1 MGLGFFRAGLI
12 AGGSAADIIRV
23 ADKERD
29 TKFNDAMN
37 DFVDNNVP
45 KFMEARQKRTGIRTK
60 LTQDLN
66 NLVAK
71 YIQPEKLG
79 IDKNSAYELAEKLLF
94 DNGGKIENVDNR
106 FATERDRYTGSK
118 TFDATLFVNNYFNNP
133 KTHQDART
141 LDQIVSSRAMQ
152 LSPDPTIDIKGK
164 AEALA
169 GYKDSALFKMDRGSV
184 KDRLIAATG
193 YTEPVPTSQNVYG
206 TSFVQTETKDPM
218 IDLNLKGKRQSIQIN
233 DMNIDEAKL
242 NKAIGEFKP
251 GKVNDLFNDNLQIS
265 FQDNNVKGNWD
276 SVTQKWKD
284 VRGKG
289 TEIVRS
295 MQDGFQSTV
304 KNLIGSGD
312 FNVNDFKPSADGNS
326 LILKDKVG
334 DRFGTPSKKYVLPE
348 LKSIANGITGEK
360 LPVTQAP
367 LVDEGQ
373 SKGQPANGNMI
384 PDPNHV
390 PQGDLSKYEIGRIY
404 VDANG
409 KKFMFLTT
417 IQRKVGERTIS
428 TVDLKSR
435 FYFDPK

>member
-1 MGLGFFRAGLI
+1 
-12 AGGSAADIIRV
+12 
-23 ADKERD
+23 
-29 TKFNDAMN
+29 
-37 DFVDNNVP
+37 
-45 KFMEARQKRTGIRTK
+45 
-60 LTQDLN
+60 
-66 NLVAK
+66 
-71 YIQPEKLG
+71 
-79 IDKNSAYELAEKLLF
+79 
-94 DNGGKIENVDNR
+94 
-106 FATERDRYTGSK
+106 
-118 TFDATLFVNNYFNNP
+118 
-133 KTHQDART
+133 
-141 LDQIVSSRAMQ
+141 
-152 LSPDPTIDIKGK
+152 
-164 AEALA
+164 
-169 GYKDSALFKMDRGSV
+169 
-184 KDRLIAATG
+184 
-193 YTEPVPTSQNVYG
+193 
-206 TSFVQTETKDPM
+206 M
-218 IDLNLKGKRQSIQIN
+218 IDLNLKSKRQSIQIN

-326 LILKDKVG
+326 LILKDKAG
-334 DRFGTPSKKYVLPE
+334 DRFGTPSKKYVLPD

-373 SKGQPANGNMI
+373 SKGKPANGNMI

-390 PQGDLSKYEIGRIY
+390 PPVSYTHLRAHE
-404 VDANG
+404 
-409 KKFMFLTT
+409 T
-417 IQRKVGERTIS
+417 
-428 TVDLKSR
+428 
-435 FYFDPK
+435 